1 MHVFFYFIFFF
12 QEGVILQVSEVIVI
26 DMERCLSGKQM
37 CHLTFWNAHVVAT
50 QFEHGLNS
58 NVTNLVTHF

>member
-1 MHVFFYFIFFF
+1 MHVFFYFNFFF

-37 CHLTFWNAHVVAT
+37 CHLTF
-50 QFEHGLNS
+50 
-58 NVTNLVTHF
+58 